1 MQELFWLFLVY
12 GLLQSKVVK
21 KSKNSN
27 KLHVNRKIL
36 IYVLTLTG
44 IGLIAVADASAPLAI
59 RQFDDKFFFIKQQ
72 VYVVGIGLICMFIL
86 SFVNYKLWEK
96 YAVLIFFASLGLL
109 LLVLIPGF
117 GNKYL
122 GARRWLMLGPINFQ
136 PSELVKLTL
145 SIYIAKLA
153 VGNKKI
159 LAYFI
164 PLGIVSLLVMLQPD
178 MGTAMILVGAGLIQI
193 FAAGVNIFS
202 YFGMVLV
209 GIVSGVALIFTS
221 DYRRD
226 RLISFI
232 NHNQNIESSYHIRQV
247 LLAIGSGGLFGVGLG
262 QSRQKFLFIPESAS
276 DSIFAIIAEE
286 AGFIRSGLL
295 LLIFFL
301 LVFEGYKVALQTE
314 NKFGKI
320 LAIGITSWIGLQ
332 TVLNLSSMLSI
343 TPITGVPLPFISF
356 GGTSIV
362 MLLASSGILL
372 NISKYAKKQDK

>member
-1 MQELFWLFLVY
+1 M
-12 GLLQSKVVK
+12 
-21 KSKNSN
+21 
-27 KLHVNRKIL
+27 
-36 IYVLTLTG
+36 TLTG